1 MVRVESE
8 REENFVKQE
17 LRVCVEH
24 TKKPASKECRQHFE
38 YVDVTS
44 IKTETDY
51 YITKEEPGEC
61 FEKLGFDMIKEEV
74 EDEVSVQKNEMHLGD
89 MEASR

>member
-1 MVRVESE
+1 MVHVEGE

-17 LRVCVEH
+17 PGVCVEN
-24 TKKPASKECRQHFE
+24 TKKPASKECRQNFE

-44 IKTETDY
+44 IKTETD

-74 EDEVSVQKNEMHLGD
+74 EDEVSVQKNSVSLED
-89 MEASR
+89 VEANR

>member
-51 YITKEEPGEC
+51 ITKEEPGEC

-74 EDEVSVQKNEMHLGD
+74 EDEVSVQKNSVSLED
-89 MEASR
+89 VEANR